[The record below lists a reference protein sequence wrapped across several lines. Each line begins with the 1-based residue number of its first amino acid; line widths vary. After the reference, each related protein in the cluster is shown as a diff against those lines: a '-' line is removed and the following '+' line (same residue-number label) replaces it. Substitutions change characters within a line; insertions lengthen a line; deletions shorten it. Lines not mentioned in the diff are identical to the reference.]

1 MSIARC
7 AGYLLKFFERRRAFS
22 ILLAFSF
29 LLQIPFSSV
38 SYSATPSGSDFA
50 YDKESNSSLNM
61 IYGNTQVIPAGISDV
76 FTVETWLKLE
86 SYGEA
91 NDWMTIASQ
100 NQGSACCTNRFWF
113 GINVNGKNFHVGTSA
128 AYTDSP
134 NIELVMPLGTWAH
147 VALTMNSTP
156 SNNLKIYVN
165 GTLFHETTL
174 TRASSANVNGFAIG
188 TNTSGGFRLDGTI
201 DNFKVWN
208 NVLTRDQ
215 ILASRYSYGA
225 DDVSGSPSLRAFY
238 DFDEGSGSAV
248 NDRSGNG
255 YNLGISNAS
264 GAVLDTYVS
273 SNRTKAI
280 AYNNQSATVSHSGGS
295 TTFSN
300 GSTISAVPT
309 TPPQKSNFT
318 FAGWFT
324 AASGGTQITS
334 GAAMPNTRDGTVTLY
349 AQWTDAVAPV
359 ITGPSSATGATSSI
373 SISENTTSVHTF
385 TANESVT
392 WSKSGTDES
401 FFSISAGG
409 VVTITSR
416 NFESPAD
423 SGGDNTYV
431 FIVTATDAALNA
443 KNQTVTVTITN
454 VNEAPVITI
463 NSLNATHAITQAEN
477 STSVITYTATD
488 VDAGASLSFSL
499 SGADAADFAI
509 NSSSGVLI
517 FASAPDFEV
526 PADSDVNNTYE
537 VIVTVSDG
545 SLNDTQTLTVTITNV
560 NENSSIGAPT
570 VSGTVNKGVSTT
582 ITVTSDV
589 AGKVRFFLGGK
600 RISNCL
606 ARSTTGSSPSFTAT
620 CAWKP
625 PVTGS
630 QNLTARI
637 TPTDSSFTS
646 ATSTS
651 TAVWVTKRTNNR

>member
-1 MSIARC
+1 
-7 AGYLLKFFERRRAFS
+7 
-22 ILLAFSF
+22 
-29 LLQIPFSSV
+29 
-38 SYSATPSGSDFA
+38 
-50 YDKESNSSLNM
+50 
-61 IYGNTQVIPAGISDV
+61 
-76 FTVETWLKLE
+76 
-86 SYGEA
+86 
-91 NDWMTIASQ
+91 
-100 NQGSACCTNRFWF
+100 
-113 GINVNGKNFHVGTSA
+113 
-128 AYTDSP
+128 
-134 NIELVMPLGTWAH
+134 
-147 VALTMNSTP
+147 
-156 SNNLKIYVN
+156 
-165 GTLFHETTL
+165 
-174 TRASSANVNGFAIG
+174 
-188 TNTSGGFRLDGTI
+188 
-201 DNFKVWN
+201 
-208 NVLTRDQ
+208 
-215 ILASRYSYGA
+215 
-225 DDVSGSPSLRAFY
+225 LRAFY

-264 GAVLDTYVS
+264 GAVLDAYVS

-334 GAAMPNTRDGTVTLY
+334 GSAMPNTREGTVTLY

-463 NSLNATHAITQAEN
+463 NSSNATHAVTQAEN

-509 NSSSGVLI
+509 NSSSGVLF
-517 FASAPDFEV
+517 FARAPDFEA

-646 ATSTS
+646 ATSPS
-651 TAVWVTKRTNNR
+651 TAVWVNKRANSR

>member
-1 MSIARC
+1 MAWG
-7 AGYLLKFFERRRAFS
+7 AGYLLKHFERRRAFS

-29 LLQIPFSSV
+29 LFQVPFSSV

-50 YDKESNSSLNM
+50 YDKESSSSSNM
-61 IYGNTQVIPAGISDV
+61 VYGNTQIIPPGINDV
-76 FTVETWLKLE
+76 FTVETWLKFE
-86 SYGEA
+86 SYGET
-91 NDWMTIASQ
+91 NDWMAIASQ
-100 NQGSACCTNRFWF
+100 NQGSACCENRFWF
-113 GINVNGKNFHVGTSA
+113 GINGNGKYFHVGTYADTS
-128 AYTDSP
+128 DSP
-134 NIELVMPLGTWAH
+134 SLTSVVTLGSWVH
-147 VALTMNSTP
+147 VALTMNSNQT
-156 SNNLKIYVN
+156 NNLKIYVN
-165 GTLFHETTL
+165 GEPFHEDTL
-174 TRASSANVNGFAIG
+174 SRSSSLNLNGFSVG
-188 TNTSGGFRLDGTI
+188 TNTSGGHRFDGTI
-201 DNFKVWN
+201 DNFKIWN
-208 NVLTRDQ
+208 AVLTRDQ

-238 DFDEGSGSAV
+238 DFDEGSGNVV

-255 YNLGISNAS
+255 YNLGISNS
-264 GAVLDTYVS
+264 LGSVLDTHVS

-280 AYNNQSATVSHSGGS
+280 TYNNQSATVSHSGGS

-300 GSTISAVPT
+300 GSTISAIPT

-324 AASGGTQITS
+324 AASGGTQISS
-334 GAAMPNTRDGTVTLY
+334 GSAMPNTRDGTVTLY

-359 ITGPSSATGATSSI
+359 ITGPSSATGATSAI

-423 SGGDNTYV
+423 SGADNTYV

-463 NSLNATHAITQAEN
+463 NSSNATHAITQVEN

-517 FASAPDFEV
+517 FASAPDFEA
-526 PADSDVNNTYE
+526 PADSDVNNIYE
-537 VIVTVSDG
+537 VIVTVFDG
-545 SLNDTQTLTVTITNV
+545 ALSDTQTLTVTITNV
-560 NENSSIGAPT
+560 NENSNIGAPT

-620 CAWKP
+620 CSWKP
-625 PVTGS
+625 PVTGRQS
-630 QNLTARI
+630 LTARV

-651 TAVWVTKRTNNR
+651 TAVFVAKRANRR